1 MKCREFQ
8 KNIPAIIKKNIS
20 IKDVGDII
28 EHLENCK
35 ECYDELE
42 IHYIIQYGLN
52 ENNEDASMNF
62 IGQLEENLNNMK
74 RRFNMFETA
83 NAIYAL
89 TQIMAY
95 TAIGGAFIY
104 VLFNYF
110 L

>member
-8 KNIPAIIKKNIS
+8 KNIPGIIRKNIPV
-20 IKDVGDII
+20 KDIGGII

-42 IHYIIQYGLN
+42 IHYVIQYGLN
-52 ENNEDASMNF
+52 ENDEDTSMNF
-62 IGQLEENLNNMK
+62 IGQLEENIRSMK
-74 RRFNMFETA
+74 RRFNMYENTKA
-83 NAIYAL
+83 VYAL
-89 TQIMAY
+89 TQIAGY

>member
-8 KNIPAIIKKNIS
+8 KNIPGIIKKTIPV
-20 IKDVGDII
+20 KDMGDLI

-42 IHYIIQYGLN
+42 IHYVIQYGLN
-52 ENNEDASMNF
+52 ENDEDTSMDF
-62 IGQLEENLNNMK
+62 IGQLEENIKDMK
-74 RRFNMFETA
+74 KRFNMFETA
-83 NAIYAL
+83 KAVYAL
-89 TQIMAY
+89 TQIAGY

>member
-8 KNIPAIIKKNIS
+8 KNIPAIIKKNIPV
-20 IKDVGDII
+20 KDAGDII

-42 IHYIIQYGLN
+42 IHYVIQYGLN
-52 ENNEDASMNF
+52 ENDEDTSMNF
-62 IGQLEENLNNMK
+62 IGQLEENLQNMK
-74 RRFNMFETA
+74 KRFNMYE
-83 NAIYAL
+83 NAKAVYAL
-89 TQIMAY
+89 TQIMGY